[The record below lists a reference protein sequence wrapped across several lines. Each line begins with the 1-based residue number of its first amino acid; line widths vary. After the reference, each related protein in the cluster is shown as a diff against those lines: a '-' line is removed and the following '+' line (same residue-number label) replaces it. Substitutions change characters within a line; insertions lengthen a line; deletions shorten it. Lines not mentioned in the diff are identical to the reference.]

1 MNPLLLMALMGGGRG
16 IGRMLPFLLMS
27 GALGAAAAGTVGAD
41 KLNLDMWVTDEKGE
55 KQINPMFLLLVG
67 GGGAAGALL
76 PYLLFGPIGLLLGRR
91 FMGGARSVRRRARGI
106 RVNIINRR
114 RR

>member
-1 MNPLLLMALMGGGRG
+1 MNPLLLMSLMGGGRG
-16 IGRMLPFLLMS
+16 IGKMLPFLLMT
-27 GALGAAAAGTVGAD
+27 GALGAVAAGTEGAD
-41 KLNLDMWVTDEKGE
+41 KLKLDMWVTDDKGE
-55 KQINPMFLLLVG
+55 KQLNPMFLLLVA

-76 PYLLFGPIGLLLGRR
+76 PYMIFGPIGLLLGRR
-91 FMGGARSVRRRARGI
+91 FMGGTRSVRRRARGI